1 MIKINSLLTI
11 LYLFHCFYWN
21 WAVQDHNWST
31 EAKIAH
37 ELLYG
42 EKYESFN

>member
-1 MIKINSLLTI
+1 MNLLSI
-11 LYLFHCFYWN
+11 LYLSYCIYLN
-21 WAVQDHNWST
+21 WAIQDHNWSI

-37 ELLYG
+37 KLLHG